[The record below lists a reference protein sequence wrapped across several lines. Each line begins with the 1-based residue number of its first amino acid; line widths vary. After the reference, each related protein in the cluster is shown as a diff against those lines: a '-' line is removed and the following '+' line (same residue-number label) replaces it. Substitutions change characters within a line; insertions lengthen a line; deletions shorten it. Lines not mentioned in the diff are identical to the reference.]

1 MARPIVNVLISSAVA
16 LGCVVIVGATIAWSN
31 IAGPIGGQAYLTTAE
46 FDQAFADAAAP
57 ALAQNTED
65 KLRAAGLKRAKADTL
80 LRSFWV
86 AAIASP
92 YLGAKNADLLS
103 PLNHMP
109 MLPTTGKFIPAQS
122 ALDYL

>member
-1 MARPIVNVLISSAVA
+1 MARPIINVLISAAVA
-16 LGCVVIVGATIAWSN
+16 FGCVVIVGATIAWSN

-57 ALAQNTED
+57 ARAQNAD

-92 YLGAKNADLLS
+92 YLGAKNGDLLS

-109 MLPTTGKFIPAQS
+109 MLPTTGKFISAQS
-122 ALDYL
+122 PLDYL

>member
-1 MARPIVNVLISSAVA
+1 MARPIVNVLISAAVA
-16 LGCVVIVGATIAWSN
+16 FGCVVIVGATIAWSN

-46 FDQAFADAAAP
+46 FNQAFADAAAP
-57 ALAQNTED
+57 ASAQTAQD
-65 KLRAAGLKRAKADTL
+65 KLRERAKGDTL

-92 YLGAKNADLLS
+92 YLGPKNGDLLS

-122 ALDYL
+122 PLDYL

>member
-1 MARPIVNVLISSAVA
+1 MTRPFVNVLISSAVA
-16 LGCVVIVGATIAWSN
+16 VSCVVIVGATIAWSN
-31 IAGPIGGQAYLTTAE
+31 IAGPIGGQAYLTTAQ
-46 FDQAFADAAAP
+46 FDQAFADATAVP
-57 ALAQNTED
+57 AQNTQD
-65 KLRAAGLKRAKADTL
+65 KLRAAGLKRANGDTL

-109 MLPTTGKFIPAQS
+109 MLPTGKLTAAP
-122 ALDYL
+122 DYL